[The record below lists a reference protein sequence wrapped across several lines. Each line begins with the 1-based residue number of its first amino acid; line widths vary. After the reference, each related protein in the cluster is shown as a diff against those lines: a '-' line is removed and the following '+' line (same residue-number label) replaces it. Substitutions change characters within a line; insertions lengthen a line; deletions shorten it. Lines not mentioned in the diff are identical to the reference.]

1 MGSFS
6 NHAGAM
12 PRAQFEMRLS
22 KAFLSTM
29 KVYRSAMRFKEP
41 GTSGTSG
48 VSPKTDLA
56 MALPF
61 PVHVRSSGTLDAAAF
76 PQWRRATQHLLYRWS
91 AIRSLAVGGNRGRR
105 SMATLIITEKTS
117 QARDVAAALGDR
129 FGKILPAEG
138 HLLRLAEPD
147 EVNGAWKSWSCVLLK
162 PDSLYPTRPAREG
175 NKPAKLKAI
184 AEALRACEKVIIATD
199 CDREASSSVRRS
211 SSIYGFA
218 ARSSARCS
226 PRRTQDHPAGLFRAE
241 AEPRDAL
248 ALRSGGGA
256 PAGRP
261 DLQPVADPH
270 GDQDAARARHA
281 RRDRHRPGEDA
292 DARHRLPPAQVAS
305 QLVTK
310 AAILFSCFF
319 SCSRLTGGLAR
330 SPARRPDSPCLEAHR
345 SAALYNTARLSLFS
359 SGW

>member
-1 MGSFS
+1 
-6 NHAGAM
+6 
-12 PRAQFEMRLS
+12 MRLS

-41 GTSGTSG
+41 GTSGTSD

-76 PQWRRATQHLLYRWS
+76 PQWRRATQHLLYRRS
-91 AIRSLAVGGNRGRR
+91 AIRSLALGGNRGRR
-105 SMATLIITEKTS
+105 GMATLIITEKTS

-184 AEALRACEKVIIATD
+184 AEALKACERPCIEARDLAQQHLIAVREKINELKKQEKSIAAFVTS
-199 CDREASSSVRRS
+199 CDATC
-211 SSIYGFA
+211 A
-218 ARSSARCS
+218 
-226 PRRTQDHPAGLFRAE
+226 
-241 AEPRDAL
+241 
-248 ALRSGGGA
+248 GGA
-256 PAGRP
+256 GP
-261 DLQPVADPH
+261 DCIILEDLATV
-270 GDQDAARARHA
+270 
-281 RRDRHRPGEDA
+281 PGCA
-292 DARHRLPPAQVAS
+292 CR
-305 QLVTK
+305 
-310 AAILFSCFF
+310 
-319 SCSRLTGGLAR
+319 
-330 SPARRPDSPCLEAHR
+330 
-345 SAALYNTARLSLFS
+345 
-359 SGW
+359 